1 MQTVLVI
8 LVLSAAVVY
17 LGYRAFG
24 VLGRKKQKGCE
35 KCGIGGKQVDPSS
48 TAD

>member
-1 MQTVLVI
+1 MQTILVI
-8 LVLSAAVVY
+8 IVLAAALFY

-35 KCGIGGKQVDPSS
+35 KCGIGGKPIDSS
-48 TAD
+48 SVND